1 MKNYVLSSFLLC
13 LFVLTTAISFGG
25 CNKDTSDYNGFA
37 IELEKSLNEHNPDFF
52 NQHFDFKTI
61 INNIV
66 NSIEVPDDYR
76 KGFEMGMQANLNVGK
91 TLVKLLG
98 QDGAIKLLNVKMSPQ
113 PTAFYRVASSEGI
126 NYVEMYLAP
135 SDNKT
140 EKVKIKDFYIY
151 QGGLIFSA
159 TLQRLYYSP
168 LAGKLDSIKIDKA
181 PAVEQAFI
189 RNFSKIDTL
198 TGLAEEKKYQEAL
211 ALYKTMPKEL
221 QKDKMM
227 QVMKLNIAH
236 EAGEE
241 AYKSATKEYRKLFP
255 DDCGLEYMQM
265 NMAMMGHNDTTKL
278 FSAIDALDKRIGG
291 DPYLNIIRSDISYS
305 FNNTVQARSYLEKAI
320 KTDPELED
328 GYWRLIGL
336 LIDAGKYDDAV
347 SYFPE
352 MQKRFKVNPANFLP
366 RDQYNAF
373 WQAESYKKWAE
384 KNPIDSNILDAQQA
398 PQMPFD
404 EEEMDNH
411 EGHGH

>member
-1 MKNYVLSSFLLC
+1 MKNYVLLSFLLC
-13 LFVLTTAISFGG
+13 FVAVSAISFGG
-25 CNKDTSDYNGFA
+25 CNKDTSDYNAFA
-37 IELEKSLNEHNPDFF
+37 AKLEKSLNEHNPDFF

-61 INNIV
+61 INNIA

-76 KGFEMGMQANLNVGK
+76 KGFEMGIQANLNVGN
-91 TLVKLLG
+91 TLVNLLG

-126 NYVEMYLAP
+126 NYVEMYFAP
-135 SDNKT
+135 SDT
-140 EKVKIKDFYIY
+140 MADKVKIKDFYIY
-151 QGGLIFSA
+151 RGGLTFSS

-189 RNFSKIDTL
+189 LNFSKIDTL
-198 TGLAEEKKYQEAL
+198 TSLAQEKKYQEAL
-211 ALYKTMPKEL
+211 DLYKTLPKEL

-241 AYKSATKEYRKLFP
+241 TYKGAVSEYRKLFP

-265 NMAMMGHNDTTKL
+265 NMAMMTHDSLKL
-278 FSAIDALDKRIGG
+278 FSSIDALDKRIGG

-305 FNNTVQARSYLEKAI
+305 FKNTVQARSYLEKAI
-320 KTDPELED
+320 KTDPDLED

-347 SYFPE
+347 GYFPE

-384 KNPIDSNILDAQQA
+384 KNPVDSTVLDAQQA

-404 EEEMDNH
+404 EEAMDNH
-411 EGHGH
+411 DGHGH